1 MDRLDRYVDIIQ
13 AHVWNIPVVSTEGR
27 LSVLPVDLLHVWHR
41 GSTPKGGKEGGV
53 SLILSN

>member
-27 LSVLPVDLLHVWHR
+27 LSVLPVDLLHVWH
-41 GSTPKGGKEGGV
+41 KGQYT
-53 SLILSN
+53 